1 MSKEYGLDLYKLCC
15 TNDND
20 YESDMVDELG
30 WINDKEFCVWVPYLY
45 LEEFMD
51 TLTKIFG
58 YGIFDD
64 GGFDANMQSDCVC
77 IDLCKALDAY
87 MDLEAVFPKDEYKH

>member
-1 MSKEYGLDLYKLCC
+1 MNKSYGLDLYKLCC

-20 YESDMVDELG
+20 YEFDMVDELG

-45 LEEFMD
+45 IKEFMD

-64 GGFDANMQSDCVC
+64 GGFDGNMQSDCVC
-77 IDLCKALDAY
+77 IDLCKALGNCI
-87 MDLEAVFPKDEYKH
+87 DLDVVFPKNQYKH

>member
-1 MSKEYGLDLYKLCC
+1 MSKECGLDLYKLCC

-51 TLTKIFG
+51 ALTKIFG
-58 YGIFDD
+58 YRIFDD
-64 GGFDANMQSDCVC
+64 GGFDANMQADGVC

-87 MDLEAVFPKDEYKH
+87 IDLEAVFPRDRYTH